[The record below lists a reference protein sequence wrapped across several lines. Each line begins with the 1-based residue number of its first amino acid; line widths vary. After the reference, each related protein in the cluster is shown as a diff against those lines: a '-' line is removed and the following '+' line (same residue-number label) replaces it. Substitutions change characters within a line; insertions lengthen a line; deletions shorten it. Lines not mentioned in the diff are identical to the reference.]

1 VPLYKERVAS
11 QEKESNK
18 RREEM
23 GGFERQVK
31 QRTME
36 VKVAVLKGVKV
47 VGDFGKKTWRKVKTI
62 KR

>member
-1 VPLYKERVAS
+1 
-11 QEKESNK
+11 
-18 RREEM
+18 M

-47 VGDFGKKTWRKVKTI
+47 VGDFGKKTWRKVKHI

>member
-23 GGFERQVK
+23 RRREER
-31 QRTME
+31 E
-36 VKVAVLKGVKV
+36 SGY
-47 VGDFGKKTWRKVKTI
+47 WREI
-62 KR
+62 PSSSS